1 MRLKAEGLPMTG
13 AGGIPGMMIR
23 DGIHPD
29 GEDRVII
36 LRGTVPVRLTGIIQG
51 RPTGVIRVHLKEVTP
66 VQAAEEVPVLPEVI
80 PAHPTGVIPAHRA
93 GAIPAHREKA
103 TPVLPAVAVL
113 LVAIPA
119 RSAMPAGSS
128 PAVAAGRAMPAIPPA
143 VAVAVQVKD
152 NLVI

>member
-1 MRLKAEGLPMTG
+1 MRLKAEGPLMVE
-13 AGGIPGMMIR
+13 AGGIPGMTIQ

-29 GEDRVII
+29 GEDRVIV
-36 LRGTVPVRLTGIIQG
+36 LRGAVPVRLTG
-51 RPTGVIRVHLKEVTP
+51 VIRV
-66 VQAAEEVPVLPEVI
+66 QAVEEVPVLPGVI
-80 PAHPTGVIPAHRA
+80 PGHLTGVIPGHQA
-93 GAIPAHREKA
+93 GAI
-103 TPVLPAVAVL
+103 PVLPAVAVL

-128 PAVAAGRAMPAIPPA
+128 PAAAAGRAMPAIPPA